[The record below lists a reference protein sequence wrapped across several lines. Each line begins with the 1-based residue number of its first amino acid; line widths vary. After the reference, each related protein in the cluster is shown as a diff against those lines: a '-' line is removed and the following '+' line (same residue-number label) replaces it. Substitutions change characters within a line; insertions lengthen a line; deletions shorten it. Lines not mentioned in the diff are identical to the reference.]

1 MKSLPVS
8 QAREN
13 LAEVIAGL
21 ADGPVEITRH
31 GVTLAYMVSPTMF
44 DRLTD
49 SHPHG
54 HVFATDKY
62 RPATISID
70 ELLAIEPVPHDGQG
84 PTLSEIIEE
93 MREERL

>member
-31 GVTLAYMVSPTMF
+31 GVALAYMVSSTMF

-49 SHPHG
+49 RPPHG

-70 ELLAIEPVPHDGQG
+70 ELLAIEPVRAEGDG
-84 PTLSEIIEE
+84 PTLSEILLE
-93 MREERL
+93 MRADER